1 MNFYVYRVTE
11 LTLKSFII
19 RSLHC
24 FCKLIIAA
32 MFWPF
37 LFNFTGSPTVPK
49 DADGL
54 VSHRAGADSPLS
66 HSLSLIQQALCG
78 WSDTRG
84 IGGVC
89 AGAVT

>member
-1 MNFYVYRVTE
+1 MAFPRKFIPSKYTRYTVY
-11 LTLKSFII
+11 S
-19 RSLHC
+19 

-54 VSHRAGADSPLS
+54 VSH
-66 HSLSLIQQALCG
+66 
-78 WSDTRG
+78 
-84 IGGVC
+84 
-89 AGAVT
+89 